1 MMTNKCWENKACELF
16 AIWGVAVTR
25 DMSDMPYKK
34 LKEILSNY
42 SVSNKIKY
50 YLKYILFD
58 LNC

>member
-16 AIWGVAVTR
+16 AIRGVAVTR
-25 DMSDMPYKK
+25 EMSEIPYKK